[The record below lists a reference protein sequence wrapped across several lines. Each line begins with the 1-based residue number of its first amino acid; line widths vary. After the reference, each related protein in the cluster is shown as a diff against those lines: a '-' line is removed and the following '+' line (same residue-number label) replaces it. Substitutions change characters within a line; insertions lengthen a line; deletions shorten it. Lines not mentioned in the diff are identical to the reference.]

1 VAFVPGGGAF
11 KDVVTKRGG
20 RAGEA
25 VVGEERHDLV
35 QPRRR
40 HAPRRRA
47 VGGGYRSLAQARG
60 DVSGCVAIGVNLEA
74 KRESSSERTG
84 RDGRGGSE
92 VRGKRDRGLQR
103 RTDRSCRASA

>member
-1 VAFVPGGGAF
+1 VTFVPGGGAR
-11 KDVVTKRGG
+11 KDVVTERGG

-47 VGGGYRSLAQARG
+47 AGVACGCSCGLSLRRAARG
-60 DVSGCVAIGVNLEA
+60 VVL
-74 KRESSSERTG
+74 
-84 RDGRGGSE
+84 
-92 VRGKRDRGLQR
+92 
-103 RTDRSCRASA
+103 